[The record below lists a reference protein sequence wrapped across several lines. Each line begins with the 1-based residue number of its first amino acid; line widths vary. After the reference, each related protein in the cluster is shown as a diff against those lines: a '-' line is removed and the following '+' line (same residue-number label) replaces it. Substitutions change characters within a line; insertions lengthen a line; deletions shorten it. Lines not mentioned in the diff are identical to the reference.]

1 MQVLIFGGW
10 PVDRADAFLASFD
23 ATDSNCCEDW
33 GGFVGDRTVNW
44 IVPAVAC
51 GRVGGAVTVA
61 RPGWIIGD
69 GLGRA
74 PPSSL
79 LDSERHCAGCLPSAV
94 KHAHIAYTQTAHTAF
109 PLNPIGSEPRQA
121 RSGAVDTP
129 SFEVG
134 AEFRAGLEEKA
145 CQGDQAKTA
154 GTLVYSR
161 TSVYESSTR
170 EYESLREFTR
180 KKSANNHS
188 DNYLK

>member
-1 MQVLIFGGW
+1 MQVLLSGGQ
-10 PVDRADAFLASFD
+10 PVDRADAFIASFA

-33 GGFVGDRTVNW
+33 GGFVGDRAANW

-61 RPGWIIGD
+61 RPDWILGD

-74 PPSSL
+74 PLQSL
-79 LDSERHCAGCLPSAV
+79 LDSERHCAGCLRSTA
-94 KHAHIAYTQTAHTAF
+94 KHPQTAYTQTAHTAF

-129 SFEVG
+129 PFEVG
-134 AEFRAGLEEKA
+134 AGFRAGFGEKV
-145 CQGDQAKTA
+145 CQGDQAKTG
-154 GTLVYSR
+154 GTLAYSR

-170 EYESLREFTR
+170 EYESLRE
-180 KKSANNHS
+180 KNSPGIIVIII
-188 DNYLK
+188 